1 MWVNTTCH
9 LYTAN
14 QRRSS
19 SHEIEITKIT
29 GILYFHPLS
38 ESEMGPSHYNLR
50 ALGQI
55 CGGKAAKKVIFVLEE
70 PSPSPSPSTIQN
82 AEAWASF
89 YKNYG
94 NLMKRIGAAFAEF
107 DNTAASGWR
116 IVDRL
121 LGPQSGDVS
130 LFLQDELFVL
140 KRSLHETSAARHL
153 YSDLTVRLWKKL
165 EMLSR
170 HSDSKEY
177 NTIRAEL
184 ETLQQHLLHHR
195 SQLSRLQLSE
205 ISTVRRYFLL
215 MSFATYHGELYRQWI
230 SPS

>member
-1 MWVNTTCH
+1 MWVNTICH
-9 LYTAN
+9 VYTAN
-14 QRRSS
+14 RRESS

-38 ESEMGPSHYNLR
+38 ESERGPSHYNLR

-55 CGGKAAKKVIFVLEE
+55 CGDKAAKKVIFVLEE
-70 PSPSPSPSTIQN
+70 PTTQN
-82 AEAWASF
+82 AEAQASF
-89 YKNYG
+89 YQNYG
-94 NLMKRIGAAFAEF
+94 NVMKRLGAAFAEF

-121 LGPQSGDVS
+121 LGSQSGDVS

-153 YSDLTVRLWKKL
+153 YSDLTVRLRKKL

-170 HSDSKEY
+170 RSNSREY
-177 NTIRAEL
+177 PTIKAEL
-184 ETLQQHLLHHR
+184 ETLQQHLSYR
-195 SQLSRLQLSE
+195 SRQLSRPQVSE
-205 ISTVRRYFLL
+205 ISAVIRYLFFL
-215 MSFATYHGELYRQWI
+215 MSLITYQLLQRPVVFPDLIGFN
-230 SPS
+230 